1 MPGVLRIRQGRR
13 MPAFRFP
20 EPAMNR
26 KNITSWL
33 PVAVLALLLLT
44 PLRPIVLG
52 AMQRGLLAT
61 GLWNAEAPAATTP
74 AVLTGSVA
82 YPHNL
87 PMVTLDGQAVN
98 LSDLKGKAVFVNLWA
113 SWCPPCRAE
122 MPGIEALY
130 KKVDHSKIAFLMLS
144 LDDDA
149 AKAQQF
155 VKSQGYTFPVYLRTG
170 HLPAPFDSNS
180 IPSTIILGPDGQV
193 AARHDG
199 MAEYDTPEF
208 KASLENLVKAGR

>member
-1 MPGVLRIRQGRR
+1 
-13 MPAFRFP
+13 
-20 EPAMNR
+20 MNR
-26 KNITSWL
+26 KTLTSWL
-33 PVAVLALLLLT
+33 PLALFALVMFT

-52 AMQRGLLAT
+52 GVQRGLLAT
-61 GLWNAEAPAATTP
+61 GLWKAEVPATAPAAAMP
-74 AVLTGSVA
+74 VVLTGGAA

-87 PMVTLDGQAVN
+87 PMVTLDGKPVN
-98 LSDLKGKAVFVNLWA
+98 LSDLKGKVVFVNLWA

-130 KKVDHSKIAFLMLS
+130 KKVDKSKVAFVMLS

-149 AKAQQF
+149 AKARKF
-155 VKSQGYTFPVYLRTG
+155 VQAQGYTFPVYLRTG
-170 HLPAPFDSNS
+170 DLPAPFDSNS
-180 IPSTIILGPDGQV
+180 IPSTVILGPDGQV

-208 KASLENLVKAGR
+208 KAALDKLAKSAR